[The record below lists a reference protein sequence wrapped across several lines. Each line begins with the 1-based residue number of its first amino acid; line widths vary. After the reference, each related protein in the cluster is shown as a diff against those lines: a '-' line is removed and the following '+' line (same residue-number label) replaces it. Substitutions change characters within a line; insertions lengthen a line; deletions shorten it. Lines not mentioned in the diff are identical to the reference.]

1 MENNKGFTLIEI
13 LASIIILAIISI
25 IIFPKINNSMK
36 ESKKDALNIQ
46 INNIKK
52 AASDWS
58 TKNVRFLPTEIGKEA
73 VITIGSLKQEGYLV
87 VNLKNPLDNTIIP
100 NDTNVI
106 IRRIKN
112 SYEINVDLE
121 SGTKDYNS
129 EINPNAPII
138 ILNGNYITYSEINE
152 EYNDLGVIAKTV
164 DGVDITDYVYTQ
176 IKQGE
181 NEVSKVNTNEFNTYS
196 INYTVNY
203 NNNLSKAVRTVIIN
217 DTKPPKITFPENT
230 TITIE
235 QALSYNPLSDVVI
248 TDNSNKDVSITVNS
262 QLSNIAGKYILTYT
276 ATDNSGNKTTK
287 KRLITVI

>member
-287 KRLITVI
+287 KRLITVV